1 MRQHNQ
7 MKETNTAQQAVPTN
21 GAWWVFAAFGLL
33 FIIYGIYAFTLPY
46 LQMNQL
52 LSSRGIAATKGNV
65 ATIAADF
72 RWLGMLSV
80 ILGVLTVGIAYG
92 GFRRGQG
99 WAWYTLLSFPVFF
112 LLAIPFT
119 EPGLMWS
126 PFLIAAIVGLWVPYH
141 SFFRRP

>member
-1 MRQHNQ
+1 

-46 LQMNQL
+46 YQIEQL
-52 LSSRGIAATKGNV
+52 LRAWGLPPKSNTAATL
-65 ATIAADF
+65 AADF
-72 RWLGMLSV
+72 RGLGLLSV
-80 ILGVLTVGIAYG
+80 LLGILTVGIAYG

-99 WAWYTLLSFPVFF
+99 WAWYTFLSFPAFF

-119 EPGLMWS
+119 EAGLMWS
-126 PFLIAAIVGLWVPYH
+126 PFLIASIVGLWVPYH
-141 SFFRRP
+141 FFFRRP